1 MKTKLIFV
9 TGGASGLGLEL
20 VRAACRGGHRVLCT
34 GRRGA
39 QDLPADFPDIPYLS
53 CDLSSGDGANTV
65 ADWAIRHS
73 GGQIDCALLNA
84 ADGYFRPITL
94 ETPDAITRVL
104 SVNLEANMILAHRL
118 YPALGGGHLA
128 LIGSVAHKGAAGM
141 PVYAASKAAL
151 DGFGRALAEE
161 WRGRICVR
169 VLHPGPTA
177 TGMAERAGRKPD
189 AADKL
194 FLAPRPMAHAVLDT
208 ALAGKGRDR
217 QVISYGRV
225 LFSPARWL
233 RRGAA

>member
-1 MKTKLIFV
+1 M

-20 VRAACRGGHRVLCT
+20 VRAACANGHRVICT
-34 GRRGA
+34 GRRGV
-39 QDLPADFPDIPYLS
+39 QDMPDDFSDIPYLS
-53 CDLSSGDGANTV
+53 CDLASEDGANKV
-65 ADWAIRHS
+65 ADWALLQS

-84 ADGYFRPITL
+84 ADGHFRPL
-94 ETPDAITRVL
+94 MMETADAITRIL

-118 YPALGGGHLA
+118 FPALEGGRLA
-128 LIGSVAHKGAAGM
+128 LVGSVAHKGAAGM

-161 WRGRICVR
+161 WRGRCTVR

-177 TGMAERAGRKPD
+177 TGMAERAGRRPN

-194 FLAPRPMAHAVLDT
+194 FLGPRPMAQAVLDA
-208 ALAGKGRDR
+208 ALATKGRDR

>member
-1 MKTKLIFV
+1 MKAKLIFV

-20 VRAACRGGHRVLCT
+20 VRAARRNGHRVICT

-39 QDLPADFPDIPYLS
+39 QDLPVDFPDIPYLS
-53 CDLSSGDGANTV
+53 CDLASEDGANKV
-65 ADWAIRHS
+65 ADWAIQNS

-84 ADGYFRPITL
+84 ADGYFRPMTL
-94 ETPDAITRVL
+94 ETPDAIMRVL
-104 SVNLEANMILAHRL
+104 SVNLDANMILAHRL
-118 YPALGGGHLA
+118 YPALSGGHLA

-161 WRGRICVR
+161 WRGRTYVR

-177 TGMAERAGRKPD
+177 TGMAERAGRRPN

-194 FLAPRPMAHAVLDT
+194 FLAARPMAQAVLDA
-208 ALAGKGRDR
+208 ALATKGRDR

-225 LFSPARWL
+225 LFNPARWL
-233 RRGAA
+233 RKGAA